1 MRPISR
7 QGRRATSGRTFGI
20 AAALVLTASA
30 LVPAGAEAQVAGGE
44 LVFVQSS
51 NPPSLDGMA
60 TSSQASRN
68 ITMNIYETLYGLA
81 EDFSPIP
88 ILAEGVE
95 ISDDGMT
102 YVFTLRQGVL
112 FHNGNEMTAE
122 DVKASMERYRRV
134 GATANKLNPVRDIE
148 VTGRHEVTFHMTAPT
163 PTFLEAFSSPRAPAV
178 IIPAE
183 DGETEAGRNS
193 FVGTGPYRFVEYVP
207 DSHVTIE
214 RFPDYSADTRHDG
227 MDGFGGLKTAYLD
240 RVVFRI
246 IPEPGAQVAALEAG
260 EVHMLEQIPMP
271 AARRLSGSPDI
282 VLHENMP
289 WAFTTFHL
297 NLATPPTD
305 NVKFRE
311 AVQVALQMEEIMAIA
326 SEGLYQLNHGWQY
339 PGTTFWAGDI
349 GLEYYNLA
357 DTARAQ
363 ALLAEAGYNGEPFSI
378 LTDSNIPEHGRAA
391 VVIAEQLRNAGI
403 NAVINQVD
411 WPTALNIRLQD
422 SGWNGWTL
430 QMGIEPVQGPV
441 AMIATLTSPA
451 RPHFVVPDPELD
463 ALFQELTSGATVA
476 ERQDSFNRIQT
487 RMYEIFAS
495 IKIGDSG
502 LMQAGRANVKGFVP
516 YRYPRFHDVWIEN

>member
-1 MRPISR
+1 MRPRLR
-7 QGRRATSGRTFGI
+7 QAGLLRTLSTTAI
-20 AAALVLTASA
+20 LALAAGSLAA
-30 LVPAGAEAQVAGGE
+30 PGAMAQVHGGE
-44 LVFVQSS
+44 LVFVQGS

-68 ITMNIYETLYGLA
+68 ITMNIYETLYGLS
-81 EDFSPIP
+81 EDISPIP

-95 ISDDGMT
+95 VSDDGKT

-112 FHNGNEMTAE
+112 FHNGKEMTSE

-134 GATANKLNPVRDIE
+134 GATANKLDPVRDIE
-148 VTGRHEVTFHMTAPT
+148 ITGRYEVTFHMVGPT
-163 PTFLEAFSSPRAPAV
+163 PTFLESFSSPRAPAV
-178 IIPAE
+178 IIPVE
-183 DGETEAGRNS
+183 DADTEAGRNS
-193 FVGTGPYRFVEYVP
+193 FVGTGPYKFVEYVP

-214 RFPDYSADTRHDG
+214 RFDDYSADTRHDSV
-227 MDGFGGLKTAYLD
+227 DGFGGFKTAYLD
-240 RVVFRI
+240 RVIFRV

-260 EVHMLEQIPMP
+260 EVHLVEQIPMP
-271 AARRLSGSPDI
+271 AARRLDANPDI

-297 NLATPPTD
+297 NLAEPPTD

-311 AVQVALQMEEIMAIA
+311 AIQVALQMEEIMAIS
-326 SEGLYQLNHGWQY
+326 SEGLYELNHGWQY
-339 PGTTFWAGDI
+339 PDTTYWAGDI

-357 DTARAQ
+357 DAERAR

-378 LTDSNIPEHGRAA
+378 LTDSNIPQHGRAA
-391 VVIAEQLRNAGI
+391 VVIAEQLQNVGI

-422 SGWNGWTL
+422 EGWNGWTL

-441 AMIATLTSPA
+441 AMIATLASPA
-451 RPHFVVPDPELD
+451 RPHFAVPDAELD
-463 ALFQELTSGATVA
+463 ALYQELISGMTVA
-476 ERQDSFNRIQT
+476 ERQETHKRIQA
-487 RMYEIFAS
+487 RLYEIFAS

-516 YRYPRFHDVWIEN
+516 YRFPRVHDVWIEG